1 VHDLSDGGL
10 AVAAADVALASQVG
24 ITLDAPADEPHGAL
38 FGEDQARYLIATPNA
53 ADVLKAAAKAGVPAA
68 VIGKV
73 EGEALS
79 APGLFSIPLET
90 LRKAHEAWMPAF
102 MSVA

>member
-1 VHDLSDGGL
+1 
-10 AVAAADVALASQVG
+10 
-24 ITLDAPADEPHGAL
+24 
-38 FGEDQARYLIATPNA
+38 
-53 ADVLKAAAKAGVPAA
+53 VLKAAAKAGVPAA

-102 MSVA
+102 MGAA